1 MSEGAPE
8 DCKYYSQETVE
19 QIQLVYIIFLVI
31 WILIVALFGLY
42 KSDLVGW
49 VILSIP
55 PIIFLAG
62 YANSYYLC
70 EDVEKENFQSNYFA
84 IGLLLILPLLTWVN
98 TDYKGDRKKF
108 TRILV
113 LAIIIVMLS
122 LLDVWVRKEYLS
134 VCKHVKSTL
143 QTIAL
148 VLLIFA
154 FYTYYIENGEGILIK
169 SQTGK
174 Y

>member
-1 MSEGAPE
+1 MSSDDTES
-8 DCKYYSQETVE
+8 CTYYSEETVE
-19 QIQLVYIIFLVI
+19 QIQFVYIVALVI
-31 WILIVALFGLY
+31 WVLIICIFGLY
-42 KSDLVGW
+42 RSDLVGW
-49 VILSIP
+49 VILAIP
-55 PIIFLAG
+55 PIIFLTR

-70 EDVEKENFQSNYFA
+70 EDVERENFQSNYFA

-122 LLDVWVRKEYLS
+122 LLDVWVRKKYLS
-134 VCKHVKSTL
+134 VSKHVKSTL

-154 FYTYYIENGEGILIK
+154 FYTYYIENPDGVLV
-169 SQTGK
+169 K
-174 Y
+174 YK